1 MPVEEVLDTTK
12 NEVKK
17 PLFVSSKEAQ
27 SLTGI
32 KILYW
37 GEFGTGKTYDAC
49 TFPGP
54 IHILSTEF
62 GCAPIVSQTGR
73 EDIFRLECTD
83 PFTEKPK
90 RANGE
95 EDDEPFA
102 TDPVESLNK
111 VEEAT
116 EWLYQAYKNG
126 DIKGGTVIIDSISDI
141 WAWLANWLDYIA
153 KKQQS
158 KSSGKEY
165 MMRTE
170 WQKANAKYKWIL
182 MRLLALPCNLVMT
195 ARSSP
200 VYDGQGNVTASSKPK
215 AQGETSYYVDVVAH
229 LTNEVVNDVGQDGK
243 VSGSKIVRACTIE
256 KCRLGDVPGD
266 LHMKDGTYES
276 LKEALSDFV
285 PKGTFL

>member
-1 MPVEEVLDTTK
+1 MPVEEVLEP
-12 NEVKK
+12 EVKDNK

-37 GEFGTGKTYDAC
+37 GEFGTGKTFDAC

-54 IHILSTEF
+54 IHIISTEF
-62 GCAPIVSQTGR
+62 GVAPIVAQTGR
-73 EDIFRLECTD
+73 DDIFRLECTD
-83 PFTEKPK
+83 PFTEKPVK
-90 RANGE
+90 ANGDL
-95 EDDEPFA
+95 DDEPFA
-102 TDPVESLNK
+102 TDPVDSLNK

-116 EWLYQAYKNG
+116 EWLHQQYKNG
-126 DIKGGTVIIDSISDI
+126 SVKGGTVIVDSISDI

-153 KKQQS
+153 KKAVS
-158 KSSGKEY
+158 KGSGKEY

-195 ARSSP
+195 ARSAA
-200 VYDGQGNVTASSKPK
+200 VYDGTGNITAQNKPK

-229 LTNEVVNDVGQDGK
+229 LTNDVENQIVDGK
-243 VSGSKIVRACTIE
+243 IAGSKIVRKCTIE

-266 LHMKDGTYES
+266 LTLKDGTYSS
-276 LKEALSDFV
+276 LKDGLGPYV
-285 PKGTFL
+285 PEGTFL

>member
-1 MPVEEVLDTTK
+1 MPVEEVLEP
-12 NEVKK
+12 EVKDNK

-27 SLTGI
+27 SLSGI

-37 GEFGTGKTYDAC
+37 GEFGTGKTFDAC

-54 IHILSTEF
+54 IHIISTEF
-62 GCAPIVSQTGR
+62 GVAPIVSQTGR
-73 EDIFRLECTD
+73 DDIFRLECTD
-83 PFTEKPK
+83 PFTDKPVK
-90 RANGE
+90 ANGDL
-95 EDDEPFA
+95 DDEPFA
-102 TDPVESLNK
+102 TDPVDSLNK

-116 EWLYQAYKNG
+116 EWLHQQYKNG
-126 DIKGGTVIIDSISDI
+126 SIKGGTVVVDSISDI
-141 WAWLANWLDYIA
+141 WSWLANWLDYIA

-158 KSSGKEY
+158 KSSGKEF

-195 ARSSP
+195 ARSAA
-200 VYDGQGNVTASSKPK
+200 VYDGTGNITAQNKPK

-229 LTNEVVNDVGQDGK
+229 LTNDVENQIVDGK
-243 VSGSKIVRACTIE
+243 IAGSKIVRKCTIE

-266 LHMKDGTYES
+266 LTLKDGTYSS
-276 LKEALSDFV
+276 LKDGLGPYV
-285 PKGTFL
+285 PEGTFL

>member
-1 MPVEEVLDTTK
+1 MPVEEVLEP
-12 NEVKK
+12 EVKDNK

-27 SLTGI
+27 SLSGI

-37 GEFGTGKTYDAC
+37 GEFGTGKTFDAC

-54 IHILSTEF
+54 IHIISTEF
-62 GCAPIVSQTGR
+62 GVAPIVAQTGR
-73 EDIFRLECTD
+73 DDIFRLECTD
-83 PFTEKPK
+83 PFTEKPVK
-90 RANGE
+90 ANGDL
-95 EDDEPFA
+95 DDEPFA
-102 TDPVESLNK
+102 TDPVDSLNK

-116 EWLYQAYKNG
+116 EWLHQQYKNG
-126 DIKGGTVIIDSISDI
+126 SVKGGTVIVDSISDI

-153 KKQQS
+153 KKAVS
-158 KSSGKEY
+158 KGSGKEY

-195 ARSSP
+195 ARSAA
-200 VYDGQGNVTASSKPK
+200 VYDGTGNITAQNKPK

-229 LTNEVVNDVGQDGK
+229 LTNDVENQIVDGK
-243 VSGSKIVRACTIE
+243 IAGSKIVRKCTIE

-266 LHMKDGTYES
+266 LTLKDGTYSS
-276 LKEALSDFV
+276 LKDGLGPYV
-285 PKGTFL
+285 PEGTFL

>member
-1 MPVEEVLDTTK
+1 MPVEEVLEPKDQTAR
-12 NEVKK
+12 
-17 PLFVSSKEAQ
+17 PMFVSSKEAQ
-27 SLTGI
+27 SLTGF

-49 TFPGP
+49 SFPGP
-54 IHILSTEF
+54 IHIISTEF
-62 GCAPIVSQTGR
+62 GVAPIVNQTGR
-73 EDIFRLECTD
+73 DDIFRLECTD

-90 RANGE
+90 KANGE
-95 EDDEPFA
+95 VDDEPFA
-102 TDPVESLNK
+102 TDPVDSLNK

-116 EWLYQAYKNG
+116 EWLHQEYKAGRIN
-126 DIKGGTVIIDSISDI
+126 GGTVVVDSISDI

-200 VYDGQGNVTASSKPK
+200 VYDGSGNITASSKPK

-229 LTNEVVNDVGQDGK
+229 LTNEVVNEIVDGK
-243 VSGSKIVRACTIE
+243 VAGTTVKRQCTIE
-256 KCRLGDVPGD
+256 KCRLGDTPSLTLDGGD
-266 LHMKDGTYES
+266 YES
-276 LKEALSDFV
+276 LKAGLGPYV
-285 PKGTFL
+285 PEGTFQ

>member
-1 MPVEEVLDTTK
+1 MPVEEILEPKVE
-12 NEVKK
+12 NNK
-17 PLFVSSKEAQ
+17 PLFISSKDAQ
-27 SLTGI
+27 TLTGF

-37 GEFGTGKTYDAC
+37 GDFGTGKTFDAC
-49 TFPGP
+49 TYPGP
-54 IHILSTEF
+54 IHIISTEF
-62 GCAPIVSQTGR
+62 GVAPIVNQTGR
-73 EDIFRLECTD
+73 DDIFRLECTD

-90 RANGE
+90 KANGE

-102 TDPVESLNK
+102 TDPVMSLDK

-116 EWLYQAYKNG
+116 QWLHDQYSSGA
-126 DIKGGTVIIDSISDI
+126 IKGGTVIVDSISDI

-153 KKQQS
+153 KKQQA
-158 KSSGKEY
+158 KSGKEY

-182 MRLLALPCNLVMT
+182 MRLLALPCNLVLT

-200 VYDGQGNVTASSKPK
+200 VYDGTGNVTMNTKPK

-229 LTNEVVNDVGQDGK
+229 LTNEVTSEVVDGK
-243 VSGSKIVRACTIE
+243 LTGNSTITRQCTIE
-256 KCRLGDVPGD
+256 KCRLGDINNLV
-266 LHMKDGTYES
+266 LKDGTYES
-276 LKEALSDFV
+276 LKEGLGPYV